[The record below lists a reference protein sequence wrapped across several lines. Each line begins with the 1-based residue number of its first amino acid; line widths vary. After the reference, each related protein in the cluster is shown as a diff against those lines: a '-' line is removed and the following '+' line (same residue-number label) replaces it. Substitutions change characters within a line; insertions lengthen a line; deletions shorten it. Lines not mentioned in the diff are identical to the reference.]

1 MLHTEQRL
9 FAIGAIALL
18 LLNLLQASF
27 STLLDDEA
35 YYWMYSQHLDWGYFD
50 HPPMIALMIR
60 TGYSIFHNTVG
71 VRLFSILATF
81 SSMLIMYRLVDGRNP
96 VRLIAIILSIAF
108 IQLGG
113 FLAVPDVALVF
124 FSTAFLW
131 SFKHF
136 LKYQTWWDG
145 ILLGFCM
152 AALLYSKYQ
161 GLLLIILCLAANPGL
176 IKRKSFWLAA
186 AIGTILFLP
195 HLYWQYRHGFPPL
208 QYFLSDQY
216 ARKTYAFFYTRDY
229 VGGQLLFF
237 GPLIGWMIFLAAFS
251 RKFDHEAWTRT
262 LKVIFLGVIGFFF
275 LASFKGVVE
284 PNWTAVATVP
294 GILLLHQYLNGTPK
308 LERTLYWLC
317 PVSVF
322 LIMIVRIAF
331 VKDLVG
337 TRVELNKELHDVKK
351 WSSFVRQKAGK
362 YPVLFVNSYQRASKY
377 SFYQHLPTTS
387 FNGVDY
393 RNNQYDIWLFRKRQ
407 SLPEFAGEPRPA
419 ADGRHHGGL
428 HRARRAL

>member
-1 MLHTEQRL
+1 
-9 FAIGAIALL
+9 
-18 LLNLLQASF
+18 
-27 STLLDDEA
+27 
-35 YYWMYSQHLDWGYFD
+35 
-50 HPPMIALMIR
+50 
-60 TGYSIFHNTVG
+60 
-71 VRLFSILATF
+71 
-81 SSMLIMYRLVDGRNP
+81 
-96 VRLIAIILSIAF
+96 
-108 IQLGG
+108 
-113 FLAVPDVALVF
+113 
-124 FSTAFLW
+124 
-131 SFKHF
+131 
-136 LKYQTWWDG
+136 
-145 ILLGFCM
+145 
-152 AALLYSKYQ
+152 
-161 GLLLIILCLAANPGL
+161 
-176 IKRKSFWLAA
+176 
-186 AIGTILFLP
+186 
-195 HLYWQYRHGFPPL
+195 
-208 QYFLSDQY
+208 
-216 ARKTYAFFYTRDY
+216 
-229 VGGQLLFF
+229 
-237 GPLIGWMIFLAAFS
+237 MIFLAAFS

-393 RNNQYDIWLFRKRQ
+393 RNNQYDIWLFDKSWNEDSILVVTNWKLIDNSDSVKCYQGRLFTAMFANPNIAQSDLYEKLRPRKK
-407 SLPEFAGEPRPA
+407 LVPFFKPKN
-419 ADGRHHGGL
+419 
-428 HRARRAL
+428 